1 MLFAD
6 QSPYFD
12 TCPRCGVGG
21 LEILKTHAYCVNCNY
36 EEIYHN
42 DEFYSIPQWA
52 LDSIASKPSRKE
64 LIDEPDDIEDEAC

>member
-1 MLFAD
+1 MLFSD
-6 QSPYFD
+6 QTPYFD

-36 EEIYHN
+36 EEIYGH

-52 LDSIASKPSRKE
+52 LDSLATKPVRSDLIEENDEIEWQAS
-64 LIDEPDDIEDEAC
+64 